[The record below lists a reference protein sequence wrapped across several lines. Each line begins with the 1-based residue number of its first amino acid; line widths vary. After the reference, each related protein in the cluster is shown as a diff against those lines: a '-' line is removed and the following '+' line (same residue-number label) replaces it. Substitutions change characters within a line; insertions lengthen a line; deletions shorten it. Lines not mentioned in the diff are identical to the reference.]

1 MVERNCAHNTT
12 GRLSGSSCGVG
23 LSDWSGASE
32 SKRVRP
38 FAESLTVNT
47 ASDERGVNVDL
58 LDVTELA
65 KLEKA
70 EAEIDLFIEK
80 RAREAGDAN
89 AIEALW
95 AESVRRH
102 HARRREENRLA
113 WVAFHRHMVRL
124 HASLSAEHRERAEA
138 LLSPGAS

>member
-1 MVERNCAHNTT
+1 
-12 GRLSGSSCGVG
+12 
-23 LSDWSGASE
+23 
-32 SKRVRP
+32 
-38 FAESLTVNT
+38 
-47 ASDERGVNVDL
+47 VDL
-58 LDVTELA
+58 LAVTELA

-70 EAEIDLFIEK
+70 EAEIDLFIER
-80 RAREAGDAN
+80 RAREALDASRT
-89 AIEALW
+89 EELW

-102 HARRREENRLA
+102 HACRREENRLA